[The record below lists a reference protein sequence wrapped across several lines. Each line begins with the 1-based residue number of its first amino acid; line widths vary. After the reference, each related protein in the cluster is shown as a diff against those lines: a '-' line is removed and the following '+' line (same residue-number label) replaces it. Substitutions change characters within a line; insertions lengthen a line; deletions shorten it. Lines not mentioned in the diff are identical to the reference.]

1 MNLNYPMGFFSWK
14 TQDEGKTI
22 PNESSGLET
31 YKVYMIDNKGNVW
44 IEENYEGYGVF
55 GGKDYYELLA
65 EMNGRGSNRDE
76 AIGLAFDN
84 NPTGNNTPGVLFPNL
99 FRWKQDDWI
108 EAYEAEGPE
117 SCEHQGYFYPQCER
131 CGHTYEDTEQYHTT
145 CPECGYDGRY
155 DGYDEEE

>member
-1 MNLNYPMGFFSWK
+1 MGFFSWK

-22 PNESSGLET
+22 PNQFSGLAT

-55 GGKDYYELLA
+55 GGKDYYELLS
-65 EMNGRGSNRDE
+65 EMNGDGPDRSRGIE
-76 AIGLAFDN
+76 LAFPNFSSGGDH
-84 NPTGNNTPGVLFPNL
+84 TEGVLYPNL
-99 FRWKQDDWI
+99 FRWKEGNGTAEDWI
-108 EAYEAEGPE
+108 KAYDPKGPE
-117 SCEHQGYFYPQCER
+117 SCEFQGYFYEQCER
-131 CGHTYEDTEQYHTT
+131 CGETYPEPGEYYSE